1 MHTWYCR
8 TPADTPTR
16 FLHSMVSCEQ
26 YVNEIAPAV
35 DLARQVGATGLVHQ
49 GRPVSIRDCQV
60 VPATGGVGLKVE
72 CSEF

>member
-1 MHTWYCR
+1 
-8 TPADTPTR
+8 
-16 FLHSMVSCEQ
+16 MVSCEQ